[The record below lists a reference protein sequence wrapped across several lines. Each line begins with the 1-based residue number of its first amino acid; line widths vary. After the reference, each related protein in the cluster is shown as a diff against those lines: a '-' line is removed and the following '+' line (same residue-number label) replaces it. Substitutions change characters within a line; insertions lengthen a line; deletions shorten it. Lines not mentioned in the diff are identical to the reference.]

1 MNRREVLA
9 GLGLVTLGAAV
20 MPGCGRSEEEID
32 GDAEFLMVQSA
43 HAAKLED
50 GVLRL
55 DGVSPSTMYFS
66 DRPERIVGHLPT
78 KYFADYWNE
87 GETFDEVPPNAA
99 LSLLDTEAVED
110 VVVVINSMRVEGHDA
125 VYEVEVLEGPES
137 IEGGANAFFIDSV
150 GRPRTP
156 HSAAGHHRRKR
167 RRHEK
172 RKHRR

>member
-20 MPGCGRSEEEID
+20 LPGCGKSSEETE

-43 HAAKLED
+43 HAVKLEN

-78 KYFADYWNE
+78 RYFADYWNE
-87 GETFDEVPPNAA
+87 GETFNEIPPNAA
-99 LSLLDTEAVED
+99 LSMLDTEAVED
-110 VVVVINSMRVEGHDA
+110 VVVVLKSMRVEGHDA
-125 VYEVEVLEGPES
+125 VYEVDVLEGPES
-137 IEGGANAFFIDSV
+137 LEGGASAFFIDSA
-150 GRPRTP
+150 GHPATP
-156 HSAAGHHRRKR
+156 HSAAGHHRRKK

-172 RKHRR
+172 RRHNR

>member
-20 MPGCGRSEEEID
+20 LPGCGKSSED
-32 GDAEFLMVQSA
+32 GDAQFLMVQSA
-43 HAAKLED
+43 YAAKLEN

-78 KYFADYWNE
+78 KFFADYWNE
-87 GETFDEVPPNAA
+87 GETFNKVPPNAA
-99 LSLLDTEAVED
+99 LSILETEAVED
-110 VVVVINSMRVEGHDA
+110 VVVVLKSMRIEGHDA
-125 VYEVEVLEGPES
+125 VYEVDVLEGPES
-137 IEGGANAFFIDSV
+137 LEGGANGLFIDNA
-150 GRPRTP
+150 GQPATP
-156 HSAAGHHRRKR
+156 HSAAGHHRRTK

-172 RKHRR
+172 ARH